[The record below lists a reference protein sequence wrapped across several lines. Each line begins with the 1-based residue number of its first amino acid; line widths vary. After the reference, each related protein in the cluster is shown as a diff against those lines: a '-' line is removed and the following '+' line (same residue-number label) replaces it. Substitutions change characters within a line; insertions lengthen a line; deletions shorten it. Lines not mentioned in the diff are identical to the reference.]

1 MTTLDPQVTQGILEL
16 LGEAQGDWEYT
27 GESGPDTRFVADLGL
42 ESLEI
47 VVLSTMIQQQ
57 YGRLPFP
64 EYFDEIGRAPGEDR
78 HVTVAD
84 LVNFVCT
91 HRQLRQE
98 VWRWDRHYCSV
109 WTAPRSRF

>member
-27 GESGPDTRFVADLGL
+27 GEIGPDTRFVADLGL

-47 VVLSTMIQQQ
+47 VVLSTMVQQR

-64 EYFDEIGRAPGEDR
+64 QFFDEIGQRPVDERDL
-78 HVTVAD
+78 TVAD
-84 LVNFVCT
+84 LAMFVCE
-91 HRQLRQE
+91 HRQPTHLE
-98 VWRWDRHYCSV
+98 V
-109 WTAPRSRF
+109 